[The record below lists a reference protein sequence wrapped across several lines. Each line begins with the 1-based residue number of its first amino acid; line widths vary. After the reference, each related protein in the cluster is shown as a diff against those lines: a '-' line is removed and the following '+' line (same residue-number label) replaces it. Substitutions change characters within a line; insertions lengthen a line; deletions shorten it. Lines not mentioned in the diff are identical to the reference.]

1 MLQAVQNKN
10 MRKRRMMKIPELK
23 IKPYPSYGAKIDIRL
38 KGAINNDTL
47 RI

>member
-1 MLQAVQNKN
+1 
-10 MRKRRMMKIPELK
+10 MKIPELK
-23 IKPYPSYGAKIDIRL
+23 IKPCPSCGAKIDIRL